1 MKNLLKA
8 IADFQFE
15 CPAIKKEKNNDFG
28 KFKYTDLSDVLQVI
42 KPLLQK
48 HGLGFYQITES
59 DTIDELVTVLFH
71 VESGETLESRLKM
84 DLNVELRGMNKY
96 QVMGSAIS
104 YSRKYA
110 LTAILGIV
118 SDERSIDELKPD
130 DKPKKPKLN
139 DKQIIQL
146 VASIQNEVCDKEGNL
161 ITKDYALEK
170 YDLSDQQKT
179 TINSL

>member
-118 SDERSIDELKPD
+118 SDERSIDELKPSNWLF
-130 DKPKKPKLN
+130 KSLNCSTFTVESIFSAIKL
-139 DKQIIQL
+139 
-146 VASIQNEVCDKEGNL
+146 L
-161 ITKDYALEK
+161 IFSTTCSGVMLFSMIFFLF
-170 YDLSDQQKT
+170 LS
-179 TINSL
+179 L

>member
-48 HGLGFYQITES
+48 HGLGFYQITEA
-59 DTIDELVTVLFH
+59 DVLKTVLFH
-71 VESGETLESRLKM
+71 VESGETLESTLKM
-84 DLNVELRGMNKY
+84 DLNVELKGMNKY

-118 SDERSIDELKPD
+118 SDEKSIDELKPD